1 MTAPLLLERQG
12 HLAIVTLNRPERM
25 NALSRDLLLALGE
38 VGRELVHDSE
48 IRAVVL
54 TGSGDRAFC
63 AGADLKERREMSE
76 EEIRRQLHLYESE
89 LGWLSAP
96 HFPTIAAI
104 NGVALGGGLELA
116 MCCDLRV
123 AVASAEL
130 GLPET
135 SLGIIPAAG
144 GTQRLVRLVGEARAK
159 EMILLG
165 QRLSAK
171 QALAIGLVHRLVKN
185 PVKLLQKTLEYI
197 QPILD
202 GAPIAERAALRAIA
216 AAGDL
221 PLSAGLAM
229 ERQCYELCLT
239 SEDRKEALAAFAEK
253 RRPKYLGK

>member
-1 MTAPLLLERQG
+1 LVLVERQE

-25 NALSRDLLLALGE
+25 NALSRDLLLELGE
-38 VGRELVHDSE
+38 AGRRLAQDPGV
-48 IRAVVL
+48 RAAVV
-54 TGSGDRAFC
+54 TGSGERAFC
-63 AGADLKERREMSE
+63 AGADLKERREMSDE
-76 EEIRRQLHLYESE
+76 DIRRQLHLYESE

-96 HFPTIAAI
+96 HFPTIAAL

-116 MCCDLRV
+116 LCCDFRV

-159 EMILLG
+159 EMILLS

-171 QALAIGLVHRLVKN
+171 QALAAGLVHRVVKN
-185 PVKLLQKTLEYI
+185 PAKLLSKTLEYI
-197 QPILD
+197 RPILE
-202 GAPIAERAALRAIA
+202 GAPIAQRAALRAIA

-229 ERQCYELCLT
+229 ERQCYEQCLV

-253 RRPKYLGK
+253 RRPNYLGK

>member
-1 MTAPLLLERQG
+1 VTGLVLVERQE

-25 NALSRDLLLALGE
+25 NALSRDLLLELGE
-38 VGRELVHDSE
+38 AGRRLAQDPGV
-48 IRAVVL
+48 RAAVV
-54 TGSGDRAFC
+54 TGSGERAFC
-63 AGADLKERREMSE
+63 AGADLKERREMSDE
-76 EEIRRQLHLYESE
+76 DIRRQLHLYESE

-96 HFPTIAAI
+96 HFPTIAAL

-116 MCCDLRV
+116 LCCDFRV

-159 EMILLG
+159 EMILLS

-171 QALAIGLVHRLVKN
+171 QALAAGLVHRVVKN
-185 PVKLLQKTLEYI
+185 PAKLLSKTLEYI
-197 QPILD
+197 RPILE
-202 GAPIAERAALRAIA
+202 GAPIAQRAALRAIA

-229 ERQCYELCLT
+229 ERQCYEQCLV

-253 RRPKYLGK
+253 RRPNYLGK